1 MDAQSTAQ
9 RFDYSISKRFEF
21 SASHQLKKRASH
33 LLKILLRVL
42 VLRFPL
48 IWLRRNVRPN
58 ARPKIREVGTL
69 RRLGLG
75 KGSKGKSEGNQY
87 GAAGC
92 IFVESWTVHCFLLSL
107 LSLRASRSF
116 LMSGIGISARVFHGA
131 VVECQLIQPIKRISS
146 QLVV

>member
-1 MDAQSTAQ
+1 MLGIDGLCRRQCLQ
-9 RFDYSISKRFEF
+9 ILD
-21 SASHQLKKRASH
+21 ASHQLKKRASH
-33 LLKILLRVL
+33 LLKVLLRVL

-58 ARPKIREVGTL
+58 ARRKIREVGTL

-92 IFVESWTVHCFLLSL
+92 IFVESWTVHCFLLSVL
-107 LSLRASRSF
+107 QNESAERTSF
-116 LMSGIGISARVFHGA
+116 V
-131 VVECQLIQPIKRISS
+131 
-146 QLVV
+146 